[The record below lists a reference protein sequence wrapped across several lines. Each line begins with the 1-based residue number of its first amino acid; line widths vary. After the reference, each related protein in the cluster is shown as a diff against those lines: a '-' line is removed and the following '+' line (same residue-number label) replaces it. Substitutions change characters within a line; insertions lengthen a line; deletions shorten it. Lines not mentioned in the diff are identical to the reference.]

1 MSRYHWTVIQ
11 RTRVKSCMTL
21 GSSSDLF
28 EPQYHHLQN
37 RTNLFSFVAFS
48 TYWAGTVLENSNPA
62 LPPCE
67 VVTVGPISP

>member
-11 RTRVKSCMTL
+11 RARVKSCRTL
-21 GSSSDLF
+21 GSSSDLS

-48 TYWAGTVLENSNPA
+48 TYWARHSARKFKSSPPTV
-62 LPPCE
+62 
-67 VVTVGPISP
+67 